1 MSLIACSECG
11 RAISDKAAVCIGC
24 GAPLAMSADVD
35 VVPKPSKAPP
45 PTRAQIKRRA
55 ALALSMLVVGVIW
68 AAFLDHRPGIS
79 RLGPFSSAMLIIG
92 GLCWF
97 LVLLVHAVSS
107 RR

>member
-1 MSLIACSECG
+1 MALIACSECG

-24 GAPLAMSADVD
+24 GAPLALSVHVD
-35 VVPKPSKAPP
+35 VMPEPSNGPP

-55 ALALSMLVVGVIW
+55 LLALSLFVLGVIW
-68 AAFLDHRPGIS
+68 AALLDHQPHGN
-79 RLGPFSSAMLIIG
+79 RLAPFLSAMLIIA
-92 GLCWF
+92 GLCWL